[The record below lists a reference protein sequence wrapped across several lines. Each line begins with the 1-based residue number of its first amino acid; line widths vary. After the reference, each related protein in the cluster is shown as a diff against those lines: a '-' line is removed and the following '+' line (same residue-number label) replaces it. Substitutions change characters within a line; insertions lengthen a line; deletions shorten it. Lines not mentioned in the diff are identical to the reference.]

1 MAPSPLRQI
10 HTDIPGTPL
19 FDSRAARRGY
29 ALNKMCYSFN
39 DAANRQAF
47 LDDEDGYCARF
58 GLTPEQ
64 REAVRSRQVLKM
76 LEAGGNAYYLAKL
89 AGIFGLDMQDI
100 GAQQTGVSKAEF
112 QARLAAA
119 GQRLAKEI

>member
-1 MAPSPLRQI
+1 MLAQRQI

-19 FDSRAARRGY
+19 FDSRAARKGY

-39 DAANRQAF
+39 DAANRAAF
-47 LDDEDGYCARF
+47 LADEAGYCARF
-58 GLTPEQ
+58 NLSSEQ
-64 REAVRSRQVLKM
+64 RDAVQSRQVLKM